1 MDRKNNYY
9 QESLAE
15 IEELKK
21 AGKKPSLLLHVCCGP
36 CSCFPLTFLCPYF
49 DVTILYNN
57 SNIYPEEEYNRRLD
71 SLKTLLREM
80 NRDYGFLIP
89 LIVAPYD
96 HENYIKSLT
105 PYKDEKEGQKR
116 CEICYA
122 KRIESAFEYA
132 MHNGFEYVST
142 VMTVSSHK
150 NSLVINEIGRELE
163 SRYPNVRYF
172 YSDFKKNNGELIGRQ
187 LSDRYGLYMQNYCG
201 CEFSLYDLKKRFF
214 LLINT

>member
-15 IEELKK
+15 IEEIKK
-21 AGKKPSLLLHVCCGP
+21 TGKRPSFLLHVCCGP
-36 CSCFPLTFLCPYF
+36 CSCFPLTFLCPHF

-57 SNIYPEEEYNRRLD
+57 SNIFPEEEYNKRLS

-80 NRDYGFLIP
+80 NRDYGFVIP

-96 HENYIKSLT
+96 YENYVKSLA
-105 PYKDEKEGQKR
+105 PFKDEKEGQKR

-132 MHNGFEYVST
+132 LHNGFEYAST

-150 NSLVINEIGRELE
+150 NSLVINEIGKELE
-163 SRYPNVRYF
+163 SRYPGVKYF
-172 YSDFKKNNGELIGRQ
+172 YSDFKKNNGESIGRQ
-187 LSDRYGLYMQNYCG
+187 LSNRYGLYLQNYCG
-201 CEFSLYDLKKRFF
+201 CEFSLSDNKK
-214 LLINT
+214 